1 MKKTF
6 ATTLL
11 VIVLATPAF
20 AAVKSDPDRGTV
32 DRTVITRVMKLLKRF
47 VGITSQDDIII
58 PRPKP

>member
-20 AAVKSDPDRGTV
+20 AAVKSDPDRHAA
-32 DRTVITRVMKLLKRF
+32 DRNPITRIVKLLKRF
-47 VGITSQDDIII
+47 VGLASQDDIVI
-58 PRPKP
+58 PRP

>member
-20 AAVKSDPDRGTV
+20 AAVKGDPDRGAG

>member
-20 AAVKSDPDRGTV
+20 AAVKNDPDRRAA
-32 DRTVITRVMKLLKRF
+32 DRSPITRIVKLLKRF
-47 VGITSQDDIII
+47 VGIASQDDIVI
-58 PRPKP
+58 PRP